1 MYGTPSLHA
10 PDVHR
15 AYEVT
20 PVLGFGQPR
29 RLAALLARRQAA
41 AEQYRWR
48 PALRGSGK
56 NKS

>member
-1 MYGTPSLHA
+1 LASHA
-10 PDVHR
+10 
-15 AYEVT
+15 AW
-20 PVLGFGQPR
+20 
-29 RLAALLARRQAA
+29 LAALLARRQAA